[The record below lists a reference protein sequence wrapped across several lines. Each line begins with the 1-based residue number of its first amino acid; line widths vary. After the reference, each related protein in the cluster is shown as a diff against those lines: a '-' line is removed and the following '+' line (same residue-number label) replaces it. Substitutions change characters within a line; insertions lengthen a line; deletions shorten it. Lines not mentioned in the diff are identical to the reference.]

1 MAIPSKKLLV
11 SGIYLA
17 QQKTNIEQIVRQF
30 NTPCQCH
37 VLQKWIAISDGSF
50 SDEVRRVTV
59 MNVQDAQPKFI
70 LLNQLLSGEELEN
83 YDFIIFSDDDISL
96 PEDFLQTY
104 LDIVIKC
111 DFAIAQP
118 ARTHNSYIDHP
129 FVEQLDGL
137 KARRTRFVEIGP
149 VFSIRKDAFSLL
161 LPFNEAS
168 TMGWGYDFVWP
179 CLIEDRGLKMGIID
193 ATPVEH
199 TMRKPVQHY
208 DYNNAN
214 EIMKD
219 YLSKN
224 RHLDKNEAFRILES
238 FA

>member
-1 MAIPSKKLLV
+1 
-11 SGIYLA
+11 
-17 QQKTNIEQIVRQF
+17 
-30 NTPCQCH
+30 
-37 VLQKWIAISDGSF
+37 
-50 SDEVRRVTV
+50 

-168 TMGWGYDFVWP
+168 SMGWGYDFVWP